1 VTLTEAPALIED
13 ADKRLRALVDTC
25 ALTVDA
31 GSGARPRS
39 PLAKPMRRDEGCVR
53 GLRSWERSPA
63 PIRPHCCDRAGQG
76 KCRDGAIFEW
86 GGRTVPSPH
95 AAASRQNQGIF
106 EDKARNLHKQ
116 PCD

>member
-39 PLAKPMRRDEGCVR
+39 PLAKPMRRDEGCV
-53 GLRSWERSPA
+53 
-63 PIRPHCCDRAGQG
+63 
-76 KCRDGAIFEW
+76 
-86 GGRTVPSPH
+86 
-95 AAASRQNQGIF
+95 
-106 EDKARNLHKQ
+106 
-116 PCD
+116 